1 MTNLE
6 FNSFG
11 KKAVITAL
19 GQFFECNH
27 PGQLPPQT
35 FQFIEA
41 QKGASIHKA
50 SYQVLG
56 AFELFSWG

>member
-6 FNSFG
+6 FNSLG

-19 GQFFECNH
+19 GQFFQLP

-41 QKGASIHKA
+41 QKGASIHKV